1 MVTYTERRENKL
13 NTIIITLIIITLM
26 QIGANLGKIFFF
38 KFVVLFWLH
47 DVPTDYGKLCFS
59 SFVVSL

>member
-13 NTIIITLIIITLM
+13 NTCITVITLIIITLM
-26 QIGANLGKIFFF
+26 QNGANLGIFLKII
-38 KFVVLFWLH
+38 VLFWLH
-47 DVPTDYGKLCFS
+47 DVPTDYGKLCCS